1 MIYKQFKD
9 IQLSTLGLGNM
20 RLPLVEANNPQS
32 KIDWAKAHEIIDY
45 ALENGIN
52 YFDTAH
58 VYNNGE
64 SEQCL
69 GAALKKHDRSKFY
82 VATKYNINANSDY
95 KAVFE
100 QQLERL
106 QLDYIDFYLI
116 HCLMDN
122 NIDKYLESGCID
134 YFNELKKQGK
144 IKYFGFSSHASPETL
159 QRFTKANSWDFA
171 QLQINYFDWN
181 YSKTKQ
187 EYQILKDC
195 NIPIMVMEPVR
206 GGKLA
211 TLNKESEELLKSV
224 HPDWSMASWALRFVR
239 TLSQT
244 QVILS
249 GMSDMNQIVDNIKTF
264 SDEHT
269 LNDSE
274 MAALTKSC
282 QLFHKSLIVGC
293 TGCRYCCD
301 NCPVSI
307 NIPEFMQVYN
317 TYKTIGKRQANQM
330 IEKIET
336 QSYPTDCLS
345 CGSCEAHCP
354 QNIEIPKIM
363 DELKILF

>member
-82 VATKYNINANSDY
+82 VATKFNINASSDY

-159 QRFTKANSWDFA
+159 Q
-171 QLQINYFDWN
+171 
-181 YSKTKQ
+181 
-187 EYQILKDC
+187 
-195 NIPIMVMEPVR
+195 
-206 GGKLA
+206 
-211 TLNKESEELLKSV
+211 
-224 HPDWSMASWALRFVR
+224 
-239 TLSQT
+239 
-244 QVILS
+244 
-249 GMSDMNQIVDNIKTF
+249 
-264 SDEHT
+264 
-269 LNDSE
+269 
-274 MAALTKSC
+274 
-282 QLFHKSLIVGC
+282 
-293 TGCRYCCD
+293 
-301 NCPVSI
+301 
-307 NIPEFMQVYN
+307 
-317 TYKTIGKRQANQM
+317 
-330 IEKIET
+330 
-336 QSYPTDCLS
+336 
-345 CGSCEAHCP
+345 
-354 QNIEIPKIM
+354 
-363 DELKILF
+363 